1 MNNMFA
7 THLSKEETLDVTVVA
22 YGSKYILTSVFL
34 LFKRESEFF
43 QLEKIYQHST

>member
-7 THLSKEETLDVTVVA
+7 AHLSKKTALDVTVVA

-34 LFKRESEFF
+34 LFKRQSECFH
-43 QLEKIYQHST
+43 LEKIYQHST